1 MKGVWFTPGSRILK
15 NEAYFDCL
23 RGIVWSELGLIN
35 EYANQARFMGIWD
48 HFYDNSAFS
57 EIVSTHYVNL
67 SHYICF
73 QKKPNLISDQ
83 QHIEMLWF
91 DLSEVAQDS
100 NFHEYMRACASWLI
114 ANGVYND

>member
-57 EIVSTHYVNL
+57 EIVSTHYVHL